1 MFGLKQEHIDAI
13 RRCFSAIP
21 AIREVVIYG
30 SRAKETHKPGSD
42 IDLTIIDDDIS
53 SSDLVRLDSA
63 LDDLMLPYKFDL
75 SLKRKIKNPDLI
87 DHINRVGKVFYMKST
102 DKNEWKEREY
112 AFYSAVSNN
121 DSAQELMGKDK
132 LKELAIVLTETIRQ
146 NTSIDWTIKE
156 NVKARLKVSVKR
168 LLRKYGYPP
177 DMQLL
182 ATETVLKQAEMI
194 AEELI
199 K

>member
-1 MFGLKQEHIDAI
+1 IKSYHNKILTAAEVIDELIRLSRDIVKMDNEAQAMGL
-13 RRCFSAIP
+13 
-21 AIREVVIYG
+21 
-30 SRAKETHKPGSD
+30 
-42 IDLTIIDDDIS
+42 
-53 SSDLVRLDSA
+53 
-63 LDDLMLPYKFDL
+63 
-75 SLKRKIKNPDLI
+75 
-87 DHINRVGKVFYMKST
+87 T
-102 DKNEWKEREY
+102 DYEY